1 MKIVVLAASATTIN
15 PHDGSYPLCLT
26 EFDGVPLIQHIVR
39 SCAVLQPAAFVF
51 ALRRDDIKR
60 HYLDQVVE
68 LLAPHT
74 HVVPILDGARGAA
87 CSALYCAPFI
97 GVDEELL
104 IVSANQLFRGDFA
117 ALIARFRDAGDDAG
131 VLIFD
136 SVHPRYSFVR
146 LGPDGHVTEAAEK
159 RPISRHA
166 TAGIFWFRRGGD
178 FLDAAQAMIRKDAAV
193 DGIFYIAPAL
203 NELVL
208 RGLVI
213 GAAAID
219 PTDYFPLKTERQL
232 SHFEAAM
239 ER

>member
-1 MKIVVLAASATTIN
+1 MKIVVLAAGATGFN
-15 PHDGSYPLCLT
+15 SHDGSYPLCLS
-26 EFDGVPLIQHIVR
+26 EFDGVPLIQHIVA

-51 ALRRDDIKR
+51 ALRKEDIKR

-68 LLAPHT
+68 LLALKT
-74 HVVPILDGARGAA
+74 HVVPVLDGAKGAA
-87 CSALYCAPFI
+87 CSALYCAPHI
-97 GVDEELL
+97 GADEELL

-117 ALIARFRDAGDDAG
+117 KLIAGFRDAGDDAG
-131 VLIFD
+131 VFIFD

-178 FLDAAQAMIRKDAAV
+178 FLEAARAMIRKDAAV
-193 DGIFYIAPAL
+193 DGTFYIAPAL
-203 NELVL
+203 NEMVL
-208 RGLVI
+208 RGLTI
-213 GAAAID
+213 GTAAID
-219 PTDYFPLKTERQL
+219 PSEYFPLKTERQL

>member
-1 MKIVVLAASATTIN
+1 MKIVVLAAGATN
-15 PHDGSYPLCLT
+15 FNSHDGSYPLCLT
-26 EFDGVPLIQHIVR
+26 EFDGLPLIQHIVA

-51 ALRRDDIKR
+51 ALRHDDIKR

-68 LLAPHT
+68 LLAPQT
-74 HVVPILDGARGAA
+74 HVVPIRDGAKGAA
-87 CSALYCAPFI
+87 CSALYCAAHI
-97 GVDEELL
+97 DADDELL

-117 ALIARFRDAGDDAG
+117 RLIDRFRAAGDDAG
-131 VLIFD
+131 VFIFD

-146 LGPDGHVTEAAEK
+146 VDGEAHVTEAAEK

-166 TAGIFWFRRGGD
+166 TAGIFWFKRGGD
-178 FLDAAQAMIRKDAAV
+178 FLAAAQAMIRKDASV
-193 DGIFYIAPAL
+193 DGTFYIAPAL

-208 RGLVI
+208 RGLRI
-213 GAAAID
+213 GTAAID
-219 PTDYFPLKTERQL
+219 PADYFPLKTERQL